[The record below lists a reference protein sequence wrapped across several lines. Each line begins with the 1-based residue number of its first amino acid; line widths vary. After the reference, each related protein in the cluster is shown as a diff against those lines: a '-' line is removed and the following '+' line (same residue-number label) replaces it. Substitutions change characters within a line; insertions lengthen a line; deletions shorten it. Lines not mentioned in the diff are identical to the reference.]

1 MKNPWLSS
9 LAYNT
14 KGPAEKALADD
25 MITSHARAVC
35 SGLFLLALASG
46 ACSSTPLAPSSVQI
60 EATPIPY
67 IFTGELQVGGSSFY
81 SLSLVQANFVS
92 VTLNSL
98 TAGEFDLPVA
108 ASVGLALGTVDDSG
122 VCVHS
127 TEVTASPAFRAQMAQ
142 VPTQA
147 GNKCVD
153 VFDRGTLT
161 GSVYFNVRIVATIAS
176 GKPETVTPAPGTDV
190 FSSNLPLRASV
201 SHSLNASQNG
211 TITVN
216 LSALAPADSRIGLGL
231 GVPRA
236 DGAACSLTTYVT
248 ATTGLGPISAL
259 VDRGT
264 YCVRLFDAGTLR
276 SPATFTLTSAYP

>member
-1 MKNPWLSS
+1 
-9 LAYNT
+9 
-14 KGPAEKALADD
+14 

-35 SGLFLLALASG
+35 LSLFLLAISG
-46 ACSSTPLAPSSVQI
+46 ACSSPPLAPSSVQV

-67 IFTGELQVGGSSFY
+67 IFTGELTVGGSIFY
-81 SLSLVQANFVS
+81 SLTLVQANFVS

-98 TAGEFDLPVA
+98 TAGQLALPVPT
-108 ASVGLALGTVDDSG
+108 SVGLAIGTVDESG

-127 TEVTASPAFRAQMAQ
+127 MEVTASPAFRAQMAQ

-147 GNKCVD
+147 GNKCID
-153 VFDRGTLT
+153 IFDRGALS
-161 GSVYFNVRIVATIAS
+161 GSVNFNVRIVATIAA
-176 GKPETVTPAPGTDV
+176 GKPETVTPAPGSDNFT
-190 FSSNLPLRASV
+190 SNLPLGASV

-216 LSALAPADSRIGLGL
+216 LSALTPADARIGLGL

-236 DGAACSLTTYVT
+236 DGAACTLTTYIN
-248 ATTGLGPISAL
+248 ATTGSGPITAL

-264 YCVRLFDAGTLR
+264 YCVRVFDAGALR
-276 SPATFTLTSAYP
+276 SPASFSLTNTYP

>member
-1 MKNPWLSS
+1 
-9 LAYNT
+9 
-14 KGPAEKALADD
+14 
-25 MITSHARAVC
+25 MITRHARALC
-35 SGLFLLALASG
+35 LSLLLPAFLA
-46 ACSSTPLAPSSVQI
+46 ACSSGTTTQPSSVQV

-67 IFTGELQVGGSSFY
+67 IFTGELQVGGSIFY

-108 ASVGLALGTVDDSG
+108 ASVGLAIGNVDESG
-122 VCVHS
+122 VCVHAM
-127 TEVTASPAFRAQMAQ
+127 EVTASPSFRSQMTQ
-142 VPTQA
+142 IPTQA
-147 GNKCVD
+147 GNKCID
-153 VFDRGTLT
+153 IFDRGTLS
-161 GSVYFNVRIVATIAS
+161 GSVLFNVRIVTTIAA

-190 FSSNLPLRASV
+190 FTSNLPLRTSV

-216 LSALAPADSRIGLGL
+216 LSALVPANARFGLGL

-236 DGAACSLTTYVT
+236 DGAACNLTTYIN
-248 ATTGLGPISAL
+248 ATTGSGPITAL

-264 YCVRLFDAGTLR
+264 YCVRVFD
-276 SPATFTLTSAYP
+276 PATLATPAAFTLTSTYP